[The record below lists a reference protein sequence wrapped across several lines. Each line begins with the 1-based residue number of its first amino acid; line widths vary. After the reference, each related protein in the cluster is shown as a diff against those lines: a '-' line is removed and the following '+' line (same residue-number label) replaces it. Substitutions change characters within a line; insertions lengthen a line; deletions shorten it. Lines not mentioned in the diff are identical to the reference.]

1 MADQIID
8 KKLANQFG
16 KDYVKVMVALLKGNK
31 PYAKVASGSLINSI
45 NYRLRDTAQ
54 QIQVQLIAN
63 DYLQYVDRGRKPG
76 TYPPIRPL
84 LKWVS
89 IKGMP
94 KGAAYAIQK
103 KIYKFGIKP
112 TNVIKRTIRE
122 FETSQTFKKKYEQAI
137 VDNIVKNIQ
146 ISYINTKTV

>member
-1 MADQIID
+1 MADKIID

-31 PYAKVASGSLINSI
+31 PYPKVASGALINSI
-45 NYRLRDTAQ
+45 NYRLQDTANG
-54 QIQVQLIAN
+54 INVILLAN
-63 DYLQYVDRGRKPG
+63 DYLQWVDKGREKG
-76 TYPPIRPL
+76 SYPPIQPL

-103 KIYKFGIKP
+103 NIYRFGIKP
-112 TNVIKRTIRE
+112 TNVIKKTIRE
-122 FETSQTFKKKYEQAI
+122 FEVSPTFQKKYEEAI
-137 VDNIVKNIQ
+137 VNNIVKNIQ
-146 ISYINTKTV
+146 LNYINTQTL